1 VRSAGTLCFYV
12 GVLCDIRRL
21 LSPELTQC
29 GENPKTPMMITLLPF
44 LITVIGTRAQSGFT
58 PPVVEQC
65 SDLATNNSAVAC
77 VNKYG
82 AVLPYPFERATA
94 IDGVDPENDTFV
106 DTLVPSD
113 SSFARLSESTF
124 VVFDQERGLD
134 ILGSSPKLERIFDT
148 RNDSIHEAPVY
159 VPGLNA
165 IIFSQPHQG
174 VFQQKIVNL
183 NGTEPTIS
191 NYTTSPPVYAVN
203 GGKFY
208 EGKIYW
214 AVEAGFSFPS
224 PINGST
230 IDQTPGIYELDPYTG
245 HVRTLLNNYYGQQ
258 LSSPNDLFIDSRG
271 DIYFTDSWYGYA
283 INVTDYPVLSPQTFR
298 FRPSTGAVSVIE
310 NTLGQPN
317 GIGISPDG
325 KTMYISDTGIT
336 DFDGAPADAIPRY
349 TFNKFGGRAVY
360 AFDINFAP
368 PGNYLTNRRPIWL
381 AQTFAVDGLHV
392 SREGYVLG
400 ASGTGIDVLSEWGEL
415 IMRIEVGGEI
425 NNFQFAGVDRRELW
439 LFGPSGIWRV
449 SGLAGLRGMKDE

>member
-1 VRSAGTLCFYV
+1 MNTA
-12 GVLCDIRRL
+12 IHL
-21 LSPELTQC
+21 LILATATQ
-29 GENPKTPMMITLLPF
+29 
-44 LITVIGTRAQSGFT
+44 AQSGFKG
-58 PPVVEQC
+58 PVVEQC
-65 SDLATNNSAVAC
+65 PYANNNSAIAC
-77 VNKYG
+77 VDNYA
-82 AVLPYPFERATA
+82 AVLPLPFERSTA
-94 IDGVDPENDTFV
+94 SNGIDPDNDTFV
-106 DTLVPSD
+106 DTSVPSD
-113 SSFARLSESTF
+113 SSFARLKGTTF

-134 ILGSSPKLERIFDT
+134 ILGPDPKLERIFDT
-148 RNDSIHEAPVY
+148 RNDSIHEAPIY

-174 VFQQKIVNL
+174 VYQQKIINL
-183 NGTEPTIS
+183 NETEPTIS

-208 EGKIYW
+208 EGKVYW
-214 AVEAGFSFPS
+214 AAEASFSFPS
-224 PINGST
+224 PTNGS
-230 IDQTPGIYELDPYTG
+230 IVDQTPGIYELDPYTG
-245 HVRTLLNNYYGQQ
+245 QVRTLLNDYYGQQ
-258 LSSPNDLFIDSRG
+258 LSSPNDLFVDSRG

-283 INVTDYPVLSPQTFR
+283 INVTDYPVLNPQTFR
-298 FRPSTGAVSVIE
+298 FRPSTGAVSVVE

-336 DFDGAPADAIPRY
+336 DFDGVSSDVIPRY
-349 TFNKFGGRAVY
+349 IFNKFGGRAVY

-400 ASGTGIDVLSEWGEL
+400 ASGSGLDVLSEWGEL
-415 IMRIEVGGEI
+415 ILRIEIGGAI
-425 NNFQFAGVDRRELW
+425 NNFQFAGADMRELW

-449 SGLAGLRGMKDE
+449 SGLQGIRGMMNE

>member
-1 VRSAGTLCFYV
+1 MT
-12 GVLCDIRRL
+12 
-21 LSPELTQC
+21 
-29 GENPKTPMMITLLPF
+29 TLLP
-44 LITVIGTRAQSGFT
+44 LLVLATGVRAQAGFT
-58 PPVVEQC
+58 PPVVSRC
-65 SDLATNNSAVAC
+65 PHLANDSAVAC
-77 VNKYG
+77 VNNYA

-94 IDGVDPENDTFV
+94 SDGVDPENDTFV

-113 SSFARLSESTF
+113 SSFARLSESNF
-124 VVFDQERGLD
+124 VVFDQERGID
-134 ILGSSPKLERIFDT
+134 ILGFSPKLEKIFDT

-174 VFQQKIVNL
+174 VFQQKIINL

-191 NYTTSPPVYAVN
+191 NYTTNSPVYAVN
-203 GGKFY
+203 GGKFFK
-208 EGKIYW
+208 GKIYW
-214 AVEAGFSFPS
+214 AVEASFSFPS
-224 PINGST
+224 PTNGST
-230 IDQTPGIYELDPYTG
+230 VDQAPGIYELDPYTG
-245 HVRTLLNNYYGQQ
+245 KVRTLLNNYYGQQ

-271 DIYFTDSWYGYA
+271 DIFFTDSWYGYA
-283 INVTDYPVLSPQTFR
+283 INVTNYPVLSPQTFR
-298 FRPSTGAVSVIE
+298 FRPATGAVSVVE

-336 DFDGAPADAIPRY
+336 DFEGVPADTVPRY
-349 TFNKFGGRAVY
+349 RFNKFGGRAVY

-400 ASGTGIDVLSEWGEL
+400 ASGTGLDVLSEWGEL
-415 IMRIEVGGEI
+415 ILRIEVGGDI
-425 NNFQFAGVDRRELW
+425 NNFQFAGADRRELW

-449 SGLAGLRGMKDE
+449 SGLAGLRGMTNE

>member
-1 VRSAGTLCFYV
+1 MTTA
-12 GVLCDIRRL
+12 IHL
-21 LSPELTQC
+21 LILA
-29 GENPKTPMMITLLPF
+29 
-44 LITVIGTRAQSGFT
+44 TVAQAQSGSKG
-58 PPVVEQC
+58 PVVEQC
-65 SDLATNNSAVAC
+65 PHLNNNSAIAC
-77 VNKYG
+77 VENYA
-82 AVLPYPFERATA
+82 AVLPYPFERSTA
-94 IDGVDPENDTFV
+94 SDGIDPDNDTFV
-106 DTLVPSD
+106 DTSVPSD
-113 SSFARLSESTF
+113 SSFARLQETTF

-134 ILGSSPKLERIFDT
+134 ILGPDPKLERIFDS

-174 VFQQKIVNL
+174 VYQQKIINL
-183 NGTEPTIS
+183 NGTEATIS
-191 NYTTSPPVYAVN
+191 NYTTNPPVYAVN

-208 EGKIYW
+208 KGKVYW
-214 AVEAGFSFPS
+214 AAEASFSFPS
-224 PINGST
+224 PTNGSI
-230 IDQTPGIYELDPYTG
+230 IDQTPGIYELDPCTG
-245 HVRTLLNNYYGQQ
+245 QVRTLLNNYYGQQ
-258 LSSPNDLFIDSRG
+258 LSSPNDLFVDSRG

-298 FRPSTGAVSVIE
+298 FRPSTGAVSVVE

-336 DFDGAPADAIPRY
+336 DFDGASFDVIPRY
-349 TFNKFGGRAVY
+349 IFNKFGGRAVH

-400 ASGTGIDVLSEWGEL
+400 ASGSGLDVLSEWGEL
-415 IMRIEVGGEI
+415 ILRIEIGGAI
-425 NNFQFAGVDRRELW
+425 NNFQFVGEDRRELW
-439 LFGPSGIWRV
+439 LFGPSGIWKV
-449 SGLAGLRGMKDE
+449 SGLQGIRGMTNE

>member
-1 VRSAGTLCFYV
+1 MT
-12 GVLCDIRRL
+12 
-21 LSPELTQC
+21 
-29 GENPKTPMMITLLPF
+29 TLLP
-44 LITVIGTRAQSGFT
+44 LLVLATGVRAQAGFT
-58 PPVVEQC
+58 PPVVSRC
-65 SDLATNNSAVAC
+65 PHLANDSAVAC
-77 VNKYG
+77 VNNYA

-94 IDGVDPENDTFV
+94 SDGVDPENDTFV

-113 SSFARLSESTF
+113 SSFARLSESNF
-124 VVFDQERGLD
+124 VVFDQERGID
-134 ILGSSPKLERIFDT
+134 ILGFSPKLEKIFDT

-174 VFQQKIVNL
+174 VFQQKIINL

-191 NYTTSPPVYAVN
+191 NYTTNSPVYAVN
-203 GGKFY
+203 GGKFFK
-208 EGKIYW
+208 GKIYW
-214 AVEAGFSFPS
+214 AVEASFSFPS
-224 PINGST
+224 PTNGST
-230 IDQTPGIYELDPYTG
+230 VDQAPGIYELDPYTG
-245 HVRTLLNNYYGQQ
+245 KVRTLLNNYYGQQ

-271 DIYFTDSWYGYA
+271 DIFFTDSWYGYA
-283 INVTDYPVLSPQTFR
+283 INVTNYPVLSPQTFR
-298 FRPSTGAVSVIE
+298 FRPSTGAVSVVE

-336 DFDGAPADAIPRY
+336 DFEGVPADTVPRY
-349 TFNKFGGRAVY
+349 RFNKFGGRAVY

-400 ASGTGIDVLSEWGEL
+400 ASGTGLDVLSEWGEL
-415 IMRIEVGGEI
+415 ILRIEVGGDI
-425 NNFQFAGVDRRELW
+425 NNFQFAGADRRELW

-449 SGLAGLRGMKDE
+449 SGLAGLRGMTNE

>member
-1 VRSAGTLCFYV
+1 MSTA
-12 GVLCDIRRL
+12 IHL
-21 LSPELTQC
+21 LILATAVQ
-29 GENPKTPMMITLLPF
+29 
-44 LITVIGTRAQSGFT
+44 AQSGFKG
-58 PPVVEQC
+58 PVVEQC
-65 SDLATNNSAVAC
+65 PHFKNDSAIAC
-77 VNKYG
+77 VDNYA
-82 AVLPYPFERATA
+82 AVLPYPFERSTA
-94 IDGVDPENDTFV
+94 SNGIDPDNDTFV
-106 DTLVPSD
+106 NTSVPSD
-113 SSFARLSESTF
+113 SSFARLQETTF

-134 ILGSSPKLERIFDT
+134 ILGPDPKLERIFDT
-148 RNDSIHEAPVY
+148 RGDSIHEAPVY

-174 VFQQKIVNL
+174 VYQQKIINL

-208 EGKIYW
+208 KGKVYW
-214 AVEAGFSFPS
+214 AAEASFSFPS
-224 PINGST
+224 PANGSI

-245 HVRTLLNNYYGQQ
+245 QVRILLNNYYGQQ
-258 LSSPNDLFIDSRG
+258 LSSPNDLFVDSRG

-298 FRPSTGAVSVIE
+298 FRPSTGAVSVVE

-336 DFDGAPADAIPRY
+336 DFDDVSPDVVPRY

-400 ASGTGIDVLSEWGEL
+400 ASGSGLDVLSEWGEL
-415 IMRIEVGGEI
+415 ILRIEIGGAI
-425 NNFQFAGVDRRELW
+425 NNFQFAGADRRELW

-449 SGLAGLRGMKDE
+449 SCLQGIRGMMNE